1 MLKSQELRAV
11 NVQCKGIMKKDTD
24 TQQQHLQRHA
34 GTLIIQAGNTSEDNV
49 TVQEIPLIVQVGIYK
64 IQTIDT
70 DLPLVVP
77 HKQSKPLSVI
87 NLGTIPTRISA
98 SFVQEIE
105 VPDISKHFSVEPE
118 NLLVQP
124 NEIGCFF
131 VTYKQQV
138 SDIPKM

>member
-1 MLKSQELRAV
+1 MQKSS
-11 NVQCKGIMKKDTD
+11 D
-24 TQQQHLQRHA
+24 TQQRSLQRHA

-49 TVQEIPLIVQVGIYK
+49 IIQEIPLIVQVGIYK

-87 NLGTIPTRISA
+87 NLGTIPTLISA

-105 VPDISKHFSVEPE
+105 VTDISKYFSVEPE

-124 NEIGCFF
+124 NDIGCFF
-131 VTYKQQV
+131 VTYKQV